1 MREVLAQDDAALR
14 ASLLNGAATM
24 GVSERW
30 ITTAAQMGM
39 GFILPFA
46 LVFVAIPLESFI
58 QASRTVLGILAVASL
73 RALSFLFTMLA
84 NMSGYIGRMLTS
96 IYDLLIFLPLWIEQK
111 IPQKDSKGKK
121 AFQPLHTQ
129 NVKEA

>member
-1 MREVLAQDDAALR
+1 
-14 ASLLNGAATM
+14 
-24 GVSERW
+24 
-30 ITTAAQMGM
+30 
-39 GFILPFA
+39 
-46 LVFVAIPLESFI
+46 
-58 QASRTVLGILAVASL
+58 
-73 RALSFLFTMLA
+73 MLA